1 MPDADIKVN
10 PRQNSTS
17 DTMLRTSLVGA
28 LFAVTSF
35 TALAVG
41 IERDAMDT
49 STAPGDD
56 FWTYANGA
64 WAKAHPIPADRS
76 SYGVDA
82 VLTEETKKRTVDL
95 IQAAAQNAKPGSD
108 AQKVG
113 DYYASFMDEA
123 GIEAKGITPLQPMF
137 AKIAAIGDRTAL
149 ARYLGEGLRAD
160 IDILNATNLYTDN
173 LFGLWV
179 SPSFQ
184 DPTRYSPFLFQGG
197 LGMPDREY
205 YLSDADAMKK
215 ARTAYLA
222 HITGLLKLAG
232 IADAEA
238 KASGIM
244 ALETKIAQSHASR
257 SESGDIQ
264 KGNNLWA
271 RADFTAKAPGLD
283 WNAYFAAAGLDKHKT
298 YIVWQP
304 GAVKGCSA
312 LVASESIDDWKDYLT
327 LRVIDHYSAFLP
339 KAFSDE
345 HFLLYETILQGTP
358 EQRARWKRA
367 VDATNDALGQ
377 AVGKLYVTK
386 YFSASAKTQLE
397 AMVVN
402 ITAAYRNRI
411 DAVAWMSPKTKAEAK
426 RKLTTLV
433 VGIAYP
439 DKWRDYYAFKVVRG
453 DAVGNAERSETFEYN
468 YRRSLIGK
476 PVDRK
481 EWVMTPQVVDAVS
494 LPILNALNFPAGILQ
509 RPFYDP
515 AAPAAVNYGG
525 IGAAIGH
532 EISHSFDDTGAQFDA
547 RGQLRNWWT
556 DADLKQ
562 FKAAGE
568 ALAKQFDG
576 YKPLPDLGVN
586 GQQTLGENIADL
598 AGLEASYDAY
608 RASLHGKEA
617 PAVDGLTG
625 DQQFFLAY
633 AQSWCVYRRPEALR
647 QLLIKDGHAP
657 AQYRALTVRNLDPWY
672 AAFSIK
678 ETDKLYLAPKDRV
691 RVW

>member
-1 MPDADIKVN
+1 
-10 PRQNSTS
+10 
-17 DTMLRTSLVGA
+17 MLRTSLVGA

-113 DYYASFMDEA
+113 DYYASFMDES
-123 GIEAKGITPLQPMF
+123 GIELKGLTPLQPMF

-160 IDILNATNLYTDN
+160 IDVLNATHLYTDN

-184 DPTRYSPFLFQGG
+184 DPTRYSPFLLQGG

-222 HITGLLKLAG
+222 YVTAILRLAG

-238 KASGIM
+238 KASRIM

-257 SESGDIQ
+257 SDSGDIQ

-271 RADFTAKAPGLD
+271 RTDFAAKAPGLD
-283 WNAYFAAAGLDKHKT
+283 WNAYFAAAGLDKQKT
-298 YIVWQP
+298 FIVWQP

-327 LRVIDHYSAFLP
+327 FRVIDHYSNFLP
-339 KAFSDE
+339 KALSDE
-345 HFLLYETILQGTP
+345 HFAFYETALQGTP

-377 AVGKLYVTK
+377 VVGKLYVTK
-386 YFSASAKTQLE
+386 YFPASAKTQLE
-397 AMVVN
+397 VIVAN
-402 ITAAYRNRI
+402 IKAAYRKRI
-411 DAVAWMSPKTKAEAK
+411 DAVAWMSPKTKAEAR
-426 RKLTTLV
+426 RKLATLA

-439 DKWRDYYAFKVVRG
+439 DKWRDYSAFKVVRG
-453 DAVGNAERSETFEYN
+453 DAVGNAERSEIFEYN
-468 YRRSLIGK
+468 YRRSLLGK

-481 EWVMTPQVVDAVS
+481 EWVMTPQTVDAVN

-509 RPFYDP
+509 PPFYDP

-532 EISHSFDDTGAQFDA
+532 EISHSFDNTGAQFDA
-547 RGQLRNWWT
+547 QGHLRNWWT

-598 AGLEASYDAY
+598 AGLAASYDAY

-657 AQYRALTVRNLDPWY
+657 AQYRALTVRNLNPWY

>member
-1 MPDADIKVN
+1 
-10 PRQNSTS
+10 
-17 DTMLRTSLVGA
+17 MLRTSLIGA
-28 LFAVTSF
+28 LFAVASF
-35 TALAVG
+35 TALAAG

-64 WAKAHPIPADRS
+64 WVKAHPIPADRS

-82 VLTEETKKRTVDL
+82 ILTEEMNKRTVDL
-95 IQAAAQNAKPGSD
+95 IQAAAKNAKPGSD
-108 AQKVG
+108 VQKIG
-113 DYYASFMDEA
+113 DYYASFMDES
-123 GIEAKGITPLQPMF
+123 GIESKGITPLQPMF
-137 AKIAAIGDRTAL
+137 AKITAIGDRTAL

-160 IDILNATNLYTDN
+160 IDILNVTDLYTDN

-215 ARTAYLA
+215 VRTAYLA
-222 HITGLLKLAG
+222 HITAILKLAG

-238 KASGIM
+238 KASRIM
-244 ALETKIAQSHASR
+244 VLETKIAQSHASR

-283 WNAYFAAAGLDKHKT
+283 WNAYFGAAGLDKQKT
-298 YIVWQP
+298 FIVWQP

-312 LVASESIDDWKDYLT
+312 LVAKERIDDWKDYLT

-345 HFLLYETILQGTP
+345 HFLFYETILQGTP

-377 AVGKLYVTK
+377 AVGKFYVTK

-397 AMVVN
+397 AMVAN

-426 RKLTTLV
+426 RKLTTLM

-439 DKWRDYYAFKVVRG
+439 DKWRDYSAFKVVRG

-468 YRRSLIGK
+468 YRRSLLGK
-476 PVDRK
+476 LVDRK

-515 AAPAAVNYGG
+515 AAPAAANYGG

-532 EISHSFDDTGAQFDA
+532 EVSHSFDDTGAQFDA
-547 RGQLRNWWT
+547 QGHLRNWWT

-562 FKAAGE
+562 FKAAGK

-598 AGLEASYDAY
+598 AGLAASYDAY

>member
-1 MPDADIKVN
+1 
-10 PRQNSTS
+10 
-17 DTMLRTSLVGA
+17 MLRISLIGA
-28 LFAVTSF
+28 LFAAASF
-35 TALAVG
+35 AALAAG
-41 IERDAMDT
+41 IDRDAMDI
-49 STAPGDD
+49 STAPGED

-64 WAKAHPIPADRS
+64 WVKAHPIPADRS

-82 VLTEETKKRTVDL
+82 ILKEETSKRIVDL
-95 IQAAAQNAKPGSD
+95 IQAVAQNPRPDSD
-108 AQKVG
+108 ARKVG
-113 DYYASFMDEA
+113 DYYASFMNEA
-123 GIEAKGITPLQPMF
+123 GIEAKGLTPLQPMF
-137 AKIAAIGDRTAL
+137 AKIAAISDRTAL
-149 ARYLGEGLRAD
+149 AHYLGEGLRAD
-160 IDILNATNLYTDN
+160 IDILNNTDLYTDN

-179 SPSFQ
+179 SPSFE
-184 DPTRYSPFLFQGG
+184 DPTHYSPFLFQGG

-215 ARTAYLA
+215 VRTAYLA
-222 HITGLLKLAG
+222 HITAVLKLGG
-232 IADAEA
+232 IEESET
-238 KASGIM
+238 KASRII

-264 KGNNLWA
+264 KGNNVWG
-271 RADFTAKAPGLD
+271 RADFTTKAPGLD
-283 WNAYFAAAGLDKHKT
+283 WNAYFAAAGLDKQKT
-298 YIVWQP
+298 FIVWQP

-327 LRVIDHYSAFLP
+327 FRAIDHYSDFLP
-339 KAFSDE
+339 KAFADE
-345 HFLLYETILQGTP
+345 HFAFYETTLQGTP
-358 EQRARWKRA
+358 EQRSRWKRA
-367 VDATNDALGQ
+367 VDTTNDALGEV
-377 AVGKLYVTK
+377 VGKLYVTK
-386 YFSASAKTQLE
+386 YFSASSKTQLE
-397 AMVVN
+397 TMVAN

-411 DAVAWMSPKTKAEAK
+411 DVLAWMSPETRVEAK
-426 RKLTTLV
+426 RKLTTLT

-439 DKWRDYYAFKVVRG
+439 DRWRDYSAFKVIRD
-453 DAVGNAERSETFEYN
+453 DALGNAERSEIFEYN
-468 YRRSLIGK
+468 YRRSLLGK

-481 EWVMTPQVVDAVS
+481 EWVMTPQAVDAVS

-509 RPFYDP
+509 PPFYDP
-515 AAPAAVNYGG
+515 AASAAVNYGG

-532 EISHSFDDTGAQFDA
+532 EISHSFDNTGAQFDA
-547 RGQLRNWWT
+547 EGHLRNWWT

-568 ALAKQFDG
+568 ALVRQFNE
-576 YKPLPDLGVN
+576 YKPFPDLGVN

-598 AGLEASYDAY
+598 AGLAASYDAY

-625 DQQFFLAY
+625 DQQFFLSY

-657 AQYRALTVRNLDPWY
+657 AQYRAFTVRNLDPWY
-672 AAFSIK
+672 AAFPIK

>member
-1 MPDADIKVN
+1 
-10 PRQNSTS
+10 
-17 DTMLRTSLVGA
+17 MLRTSLVGA

-113 DYYASFMDEA
+113 DYYASFMDES
-123 GIEAKGITPLQPMF
+123 GIESKGLTPLQPMF
-137 AKIAAIGDRTAL
+137 ATIAAIGDRTAL

-160 IDILNATNLYTDN
+160 IDVLNATHLYTDN

-184 DPTRYSPFLFQGG
+184 DPTRYSPFLLQGG

-222 HITGLLKLAG
+222 YVTAILRLAG

-238 KASGIM
+238 KASRIM

-257 SESGDIQ
+257 SDSGDIQ

-271 RADFTAKAPGLD
+271 RTDFAAKAPGLD
-283 WNAYFAAAGLDKHKT
+283 WNAYFAAAGLDKQKT
-298 YIVWQP
+298 FIVWQP

-327 LRVIDHYSAFLP
+327 FRVIDHYSNFLP
-339 KAFSDE
+339 KALSDE
-345 HFLLYETILQGTP
+345 HFAFYETALQGTP

-377 AVGKLYVTK
+377 VVGKLYVTK
-386 YFSASAKTQLE
+386 YFPASAKTQLE
-397 AMVVN
+397 VIVAN
-402 ITAAYRNRI
+402 IKAAYRKRI
-411 DAVAWMSPKTKAEAK
+411 DAVAWMSPKTKAEAR
-426 RKLTTLV
+426 RKLATLA

-439 DKWRDYYAFKVVRG
+439 DKWRDYSAFKVVRG
-453 DAVGNAERSETFEYN
+453 DAVGNAERSEIFEYN
-468 YRRSLIGK
+468 YRRSLLGK

-481 EWVMTPQVVDAVS
+481 EWVMTPQTVDAVNLS
-494 LPILNALNFPAGILQ
+494 LPKT
-509 RPFYDP
+509 
-515 AAPAAVNYGG
+515 
-525 IGAAIGH
+525 
-532 EISHSFDDTGAQFDA
+532 ISARSDGEVRLAQ
-547 RGQLRNWWT
+547 
-556 DADLKQ
+556 
-562 FKAAGE
+562 
-568 ALAKQFDG
+568 
-576 YKPLPDLGVN
+576 
-586 GQQTLGENIADL
+586 
-598 AGLEASYDAY
+598 
-608 RASLHGKEA
+608 H
-617 PAVDGLTG
+617 
-625 DQQFFLAY
+625 
-633 AQSWCVYRRPEALR
+633 
-647 QLLIKDGHAP
+647 
-657 AQYRALTVRNLDPWY
+657 
-672 AAFSIK
+672 
-678 ETDKLYLAPKDRV
+678 
-691 RVW
+691 

>member
-1 MPDADIKVN
+1 M
-10 PRQNSTS
+10 R
-17 DTMLRTSLVGA
+17 RTLLIGA
-28 LFAVTSF
+28 LFAAVSF
-35 TALAVG
+35 TALAAG

-49 STAPGDD
+49 STEPGDD

-64 WAKAHPIPADRS
+64 WVKAHPIPADRS
-76 SYGVDA
+76 SYGSTVI
-82 VLTEETKKRTVDL
+82 LMEETNKRIVDL
-95 IQAAAQNAKPGSD
+95 IQAAAQNAMPGSD

-123 GIEAKGITPLQPMF
+123 GIESKGITPLQPMF
-137 AKIAAIGDRTAL
+137 ARIAAIGDRTAL

-160 IDILNATNLYTDN
+160 IDILNNTDLYTDN

-222 HITGLLKLAG
+222 YVTAILRLAG
-232 IADAEA
+232 IVDAEA
-238 KASGIM
+238 KASRIM

-257 SESGDIQ
+257 SDSGDIQ
-264 KGNNLWA
+264 KGNNLWV
-271 RADFTAKAPGLD
+271 RANFAAKAPGLD
-283 WNAYFAAAGLDKHKT
+283 WNAYFAAADLDKQKT
-298 YIVWQP
+298 FIVWQP

-327 LRVIDHYSAFLP
+327 FRVIDHYSNFLP
-339 KAFSDE
+339 KAFSDQS
-345 HFLLYETILQGTP
+345 FAFYGTALRGTP

-386 YFSASAKTQLE
+386 YFPASAKAQLK
-397 AMVVN
+397 AMVAN
-402 ITAAYRNRI
+402 ITAAYRKRI
-411 DAVAWMSPKTKAEAK
+411 DALAWMSPKTKAEAK
-426 RKLTTLV
+426 RKLTTLT
-433 VGIAYP
+433 VGIGYP
-439 DKWRDYYAFKVVRG
+439 DKWRDYSAFKVVRG
-453 DAVGNAERSETFEYN
+453 DAVGNAERSKIFEYN
-468 YRRSLIGK
+468 YRRSLLGK

-481 EWVMTPQVVDAVS
+481 EWVMTPQTVDAVN
-494 LPILNALNFPAGILQ
+494 LPILNALNFPAGGLQ
-509 RPFYDP
+509 PPFYDP
-515 AAPAAVNYGG
+515 AAPAAVNYGDT
-525 IGAAIGH
+525 GATIGH
-532 EISHSFDDTGAQFDA
+532 EISHSFDNTGAQFDA
-547 RGQLRNWWT
+547 QGHLRNWWT

-576 YKPLPDLGVN
+576 YRPLPDLGVN
-586 GQQTLGENIADL
+586 GEQTLGENIADL
-598 AGLEASYDAY
+598 AGLVASYDAY
-608 RASLHGKEA
+608 RASLRGREA

-633 AQSWCVYRRPEALR
+633 AQSWRTYVRPERLR
-647 QLLIKDGHAP
+647 EVLIDDGHAP
-657 AQYRALTVRNLDPWY
+657 DQFRALTVRNLDSWY
-672 AAFSIK
+672 AAFPIK
-678 ETDKLYLAPKDRV
+678 ETDKLYLAPNDRV

>member
-1 MPDADIKVN
+1 MFRI
-10 PRQNSTS
+10 
-17 DTMLRTSLVGA
+17 SLIGA
-28 LFAVTSF
+28 LFATVCF
-35 TALAVG
+35 TALAAG
-41 IERDAMDT
+41 IDRAAMDM
-49 STAPGDD
+49 SVAPGDD

-64 WAKAHPIPADRS
+64 WVKAHPIPADRS

-82 VLTEETKKRTVDL
+82 ILKEETGKRTVDL
-95 IQAAAQNAKPGSD
+95 IQAAAQDAKSGSD
-108 AQKVG
+108 AQRVG

-123 GIEAKGITPLQPMF
+123 GIEAKGAAPLQPMF

-160 IDILNATNLYTDN
+160 IDILNNTDLYTDN

-184 DPTRYSPFLFQGG
+184 DPTHYSPFLFQGG

-205 YLSDADAMKK
+205 YLSDADVMKK

-222 HITGLLKLAG
+222 HITAILNLAG
-232 IADAEA
+232 IADGEA
-238 KASGIM
+238 KASRIM

-257 SESGDIQ
+257 SDSGDIQ
-264 KGNNLWA
+264 KGNNPWA
-271 RADFTAKAPGLD
+271 RADFAAKAPGLD
-283 WNAYFAAAGLDKHKT
+283 WNAYFAAAGLDKQDT
-298 YIVWQP
+298 FIVWQP
-304 GAVKGCSA
+304 DAVRGCSA
-312 LVASESIDDWKDYLT
+312 LVASESIDDWKDYLIFH
-327 LRVIDHYSAFLP
+327 VIDHYAAFLP

-345 HFLLYETILQGTP
+345 HFNFYETALQGTP
-358 EQRARWKRA
+358 QQRARWKRA
-367 VDATNDALGQ
+367 VDATNEALGQ
-377 AVGKLYVTK
+377 VVGKLYVTK
-386 YFSASAKTQLE
+386 YFPASAKAQLE
-397 AMVVN
+397 AMVAD
-402 ITAAYRNRI
+402 ITATFRNRI
-411 DAVAWMSPKTKAEAK
+411 DALEWMSPDTKAEAK
-426 RKLTTLV
+426 RKLTTLT

-439 DKWRDYYAFKVVRG
+439 DTWRDYSAFKVVRG
-453 DAVGNAERSETFEYN
+453 DAVGNAERSGIFEYN
-468 YRRSLIGK
+468 YRRSLLGK
-476 PVDRK
+476 PVDPK
-481 EWVMTPQVVDAVS
+481 EWVMNPQDLDAVN

-509 RPFYDP
+509 PPFYDS

-532 EISHSFDDTGAQFDA
+532 EISHSFDNMGAQFDA
-547 RGQLRNWWT
+547 EGHLRNWWT

-576 YKPLPDLGVN
+576 YKPFPDLGVN

-598 AGLEASYDAY
+598 AGLAASHDAY

-617 PAVDGLTG
+617 PTVDGLTG

-633 AQSWCVYRRPEALR
+633 AQSWRVYKRPEALR

-657 AQYRALTVRNLDPWY
+657 AQYRTFTVRNLDPWY
-672 AAFSIK
+672 AAFPIK
-678 ETDKLYLAPKDRV
+678 ETDKLYLAPNDRV
-691 RVW
+691 RIW